1 MSDTVDANPEMRTA
15 SQMLSEAR
23 IALGLSQE
31 EVAQELFLIPS
42 YIRHIDN
49 DEIDKI
55 DKQAFVR
62 GYLRSYAKLVNLDG
76 DDMVSRFEKTQGAQ
90 PQKIE
95 IRAVTQE
102 PVGSTNF
109 TGPVIQTAVMGLIGF
124 VVVVSLV
131 WFLVS
136 SGDDEPEVAESSAAV
151 ATEVAESDPVENT
164 DSALAETDITATSE
178 MTVDSSTAEAT
189 DLNASIEASSEEMAD
204 NVAEAVAATE
214 DVVESGANEI
224 AADVEESV
232 ADAESELE
240 AEVSAAVDTA
250 SEALSETVAESV
262 ASSDAIEQVEDALA
276 GKQISIQ
283 RADGV
288 IRVDAGGSDELSFTF
303 SDECWVEIEDS
314 EGHAIYGDLNR
325 AGDQLVVSGT
335 GPFEV
340 LFGKAPAVT
349 MLFNGEPYD
358 LAPHTTS
365 VDTAKVKVGN

>member
-1 MSDTVDANPEMRTA
+1 MSETLDVKDDQRTA

-42 YIRHIDN
+42 YIRDIDSNKIDN
-49 DEIDKI
+49 I

-76 DDMVSRFEKTQGAQ
+76 DDMVNRYEKTQGAK

-102 PVGSTNF
+102 SVGSTNF
-109 TGPVIQTAVMGLIGF
+109 TGPVIQTAIIGLIGF
-124 VVVVSLV
+124 VAVVSLV

-136 SGDDEPEVAESSAAV
+136 SDEEEIV
-151 ATEVAESDPVENT
+151 ATTPTSSSSSITNSVTDTPVI
-164 DSALAETDITATSE
+164 SA
-178 MTVDSSTAEAT
+178 SSTTDNPTADDVQSPLIADPIGEAQT
-189 DLNASIEASSEEMAD
+189 D
-204 NVAEAVAATE
+204 
-214 DVVESGANEI
+214 
-224 AADVEESV
+224 
-232 ADAESELE
+232 
-240 AEVSAAVDTA
+240 
-250 SEALSETVAESV
+250 EALSELDDSVGQTQGSLSSAAADISSTASEVEQEVQEFAETVSERGETVIEDQIPAQIDQASEVVQQQSAQTLSETPSV
-262 ASSDAIEQVEDALA
+262 LD
-276 GKQISIQ
+276 GKEISVS
-283 RADGV
+283 RNDGV
-288 IRVDAGGSDELSFTF
+288 ITVEAGGSDQLSFVF
-303 SDECWVEIEDS
+303 SDECWIEIEDA

-325 AGDQLVVSGT
+325 EGDELVVSGVA
-335 GPFEV
+335 PFEV

-349 MLFNGEPYD
+349 MQFNGQPFD